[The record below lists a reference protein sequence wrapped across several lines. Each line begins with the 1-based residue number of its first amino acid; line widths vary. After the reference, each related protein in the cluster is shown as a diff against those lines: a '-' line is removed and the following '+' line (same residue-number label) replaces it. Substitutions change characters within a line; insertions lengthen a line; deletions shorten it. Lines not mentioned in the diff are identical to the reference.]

1 MDIKYH
7 LQQYEDGTFGYYLID
22 GDEHCNYK
30 TESKVICMQGED
42 EDRNEFI
49 AKNGII
55 FRQNQYGSNL
65 KLDTQINYGDYHVRV
80 EVARQGYGLEK
91 LINDKDYDVS
101 IAVAEQCYGLDK
113 LVNDESFWVREAVAE
128 QGYGLDKLV
137 NDVDYR
143 VRAEVADQGNGLDKL
158 VNDKDGYVRAAVAK
172 QGYGLDKLIND
183 ESSSVRAAVAEQS
196 YGLDKLI
203 NDKSPLVRQAV
214 AEQGYG
220 LNKLINDEDLLVRA
234 SIAWKG
240 YGLNKLINDKDH
252 EVRKA
257 VASYLNNKADDN
269 FIIDL
274 GNILLD
280 MGYKLS
286 TNNVKNIF
294 TDETYTK
301 FKEFHTYGVNGLIY
315 QILARL
321 LWKNIRVKEI
331 YDSKFSE
338 IMKIYLRQHGLL
350 NDDQICIR
358 L

>member
-1 MDIKYH
+1 MDIKYR
-7 LQQYEDGTFGYYLID
+7 LQQYEDGTFGYYSID

-30 TESKVICMQGED
+30 TESKVVYMQGED

-49 AKNGII
+49 TKNGIT

-65 KLDTQINYGDYHVRV
+65 KLDTQINYGDYRVRV

-91 LINDKDYDVS
+91 LINDKDYDVR
-101 IAVAEQCYGLDK
+101 IAVAEQGYGLDK
-113 LVNDESFWVREAVAE
+113 LVNDESFWVREAVAD

-196 YGLDKLI
+196 YGL
-203 NDKSPLVRQAV
+203 
-214 AEQGYG
+214 
-220 LNKLINDEDLLVRA
+220 NKLINDEDLLVRA

-240 YGLNKLINDKDH
+240 YGLDKLINDKDH

-294 TDETYTK
+294 ADETYTK

-350 NDDQICIR
+350 NDDQIGIR